1 MPLANDHR
9 LFMEGLSRLLV
20 LTCEAKR
27 MVTNG
32 RELVSTTG
40 LVANVVIPDPSVT
53 VLNGMA
59 LRMLRRAA
67 IRSKFLLVTVHS
79 RVSVAAEE
87 CRSVASAY
95 ALKQASAEGIYA
107 AIPPALCGRKY
118 FSASFPVE
126 LVILLAE
133 PVRRPYKE
141 EPELRCHQREVLPL
155 VAERKTMKKAPNLL
169 NPSTRTVESY
179 QYEIMNALAV
189 HSSAE
194 PCPMC
199 NARGG
204 DYRRTNAFCAA

>member
-1 MPLANDHR
+1 
-9 LFMEGLSRLLV
+9 MEGLLRLLV
-20 LTCEAKR
+20 LTCEVKR

-32 RELVSTTG
+32 RELVSTTTG
-40 LVANVVIPDPSVT
+40 LVADVVISNPSVT

-79 RVSVAAEE
+79 RVSVAEE
-87 CRSVASAY
+87 FPSVASAY

-118 FSASFPVE
+118 LSASFPVDP
-126 LVILLAE
+126 VALLAE
-133 PVRRPYKE
+133 LVRRPYKKE
-141 EPELRCHQREVLPL
+141 EPELTCRQREVLPL
-155 VAERKTMKKAPNLL
+155 VAERKAMKKAPSLL
-169 NPSTRTVESY
+169 NLSTRTVESC
-179 QYEIMNALAV
+179 QYEIMNVLAV

-194 PCPMC
+194 LCPMC

-204 DYRRTNAFCAA
+204 DYGRTNAFCAA